1 LSEREAEKQRLDD
14 LGLRL
19 ECLRDTAFR
28 CAKTIE
34 RMNAQHV
41 DRQPLIDQLRK
52 VAAAA
57 QPLPETL
64 SGRAANVGRGEPMLV
79 SLGGAVK
86 EQILRITFVA
96 IAELEQRDKK
106 EAEIRA
112 SAVALMTKT
121 ESDIARLEAEA
132 A

>member
-1 LSEREAEKQRLDD
+1 
-14 LGLRL
+14 
-19 ECLRDTAFR
+19 
-28 CAKTIE
+28 
-34 RMNAQHV
+34 
-41 DRQPLIDQLRK
+41 
-52 VAAAA
+52 
-57 QPLPETL
+57 
-64 SGRAANVGRGEPMLV
+64 
-79 SLGGAVK
+79 
-86 EQILRITFVA
+86 VA

>member
-1 LSEREAEKQRLDD
+1 
-14 LGLRL
+14 
-19 ECLRDTAFR
+19 
-28 CAKTIE
+28 
-34 RMNAQHV
+34 
-41 DRQPLIDQLRK
+41 
-52 VAAAA
+52 
-57 QPLPETL
+57 
-64 SGRAANVGRGEPMLV
+64 MLV